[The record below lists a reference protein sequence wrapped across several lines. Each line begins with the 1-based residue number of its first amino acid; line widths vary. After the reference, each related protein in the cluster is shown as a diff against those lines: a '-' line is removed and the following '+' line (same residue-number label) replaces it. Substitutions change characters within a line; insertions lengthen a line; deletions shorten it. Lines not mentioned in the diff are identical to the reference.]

1 MLLRSRAAGSSGRSS
16 CPAAA
21 WRFLFPVPGVE
32 LREAPRGTL
41 AVTRALGTGSAAGPS
56 LALSPSPDRYSPWES
71 ELWLLPL
78 PVTREYEGLE
88 SAHTWASV
96 TAAGIVKSL
105 LPGVLAK
112 NPPKE
117 P

>member
-56 LALSPSPDRYSPWES
+56 LALSPSPGRYSPRES
-71 ELWLLPL
+71 ELWLLLGPRHVSMRGWGAL
-78 PVTREYEGLE
+78 TPGRL
-88 SAHTWASV
+88 
-96 TAAGIVKSL
+96 TAAGIVKSPL
-105 LPGVLAK
+105 SGVLAK
-112 NPPKE
+112 NPAKE